1 MSSIFLPLLD
11 NGQGS
16 VRANFI
22 MSILRGFNGIDIHIE
37 RFSDSLPSRA
47 RNRAAAYF
55 LRDTVRDYLLF
66 IDTDIIF
73 DKHHIDMLMESDEP
87 ILAGIY
93 CKKSKG
99 IEPCLNTLPGHQETQ
114 CGGYQEIARAGSGY
128 LRIHRDVLEKMK
140 GPKEAT
146 DLENFLNDYAAYYV
160 NHGAD
165 EWDFFSVGVRNK
177 EYLSEDWYF
186 CDRSRDRFIM
196 RAEQLGYAVLKSMI
210 VKTDLGYK
218 VILDTRIQLRHEGT
232 AIYPIEETIQKHMD
246 ETNGRTAV
254 EQVTSPTL
262 ENAS

>member
-1 MSSIFLPLLD
+1 MSSVFLPLLD

-22 MSILRGFNGIDIHIE
+22 LSILRGFHGRDIHIE

-55 LRDTVRDYLLF
+55 LRDTERDFILF

-73 DKHHIDMLMESDEP
+73 DKHHIDLLMESDEP

-99 IEPCLNTLPGHQETQ
+99 IDPCLNTLPGHQETQ
-114 CGGYQEIARAGSGY
+114 CGGYQEIARAGTGF
-128 LRIHRDVLEKMK
+128 LRVHRSVFEKMK
-140 GPKEAT
+140 DVGPDNT
-146 DLENFLNDYAAYYV
+146 NWSQHYV

-165 EWDFFSVGVRNK
+165 EWDFFPVGVVNK

-186 CDRSRDRFIM
+186 CDRA
-196 RAEQLGYAVLKSMI
+196 RALGF
-210 VKTDLGYK
+210 K
-218 VILDTRIQLRHEGT
+218 VMLDTRIQLRHEGT
-232 AIYPIEETIQKHMD
+232 AIYPIEETIQKHME
-246 ETNGRTAV
+246 ETNGRTQV
-254 EQVTSPTL
+254 EQVKQSEPRL
-262 ENAS
+262 EVEMNDHPGDYE